1 MISRPLDK
9 PREEEQK
16 HWLLRPRTIRRLWFG
31 SSVAL
36 FLLVL
41 AGVFIHPHSL
51 FGVDGTFGF
60 HAWYGF
66 FSCVVMVVFAKV
78 MGLVLKRPDT
88 FYDD

>member
-1 MISRPLDK
+1 MISGPLDR
-9 PREEEQK
+9 PRKEEEK
-16 HWLLRPRTIRRLWFG
+16 HWLLRSRTIGWLWFG
-31 SSVAL
+31 SSAVL

-66 FSCVVMVVFAKV
+66 FSCVVMVGFAKV
-78 MGLVLKRPDT
+78 LGAVLKRPDT